1 VQIKKHWF
9 LLYLDYLSLASACWA
24 DGLLLQKCFL
34 HHHLTPK
41 KPKAKVH
48 SQIFHMGASE
58 AIIKN
63 HYHRTPNQTTSAQ
76 DKKDF

>member
-1 VQIKKHWF
+1 MF
-9 LLYLDYLSLASACWA
+9 LDYLSLASACWA